1 MDDRLDHPPEKVAVF
16 INPACEVAK
25 RRPRQ
30 AFTDKN
36 RSEVYDSQFAP
47 YHVDESER
55 DIQPDAFLNLGIYGG
70 ANRRRRRASFSKQVR
85 GSRFQA
91 VGLHASH
98 FRRLRTKNSNVT
110 DSDIIYGSLDRSNP
124 QRSEALAL
132 AAARTIGDN
141 QCHHLVVLDMT
152 KLTALFDYHVIAT
165 GTSGRQLRAVAEEIE
180 QALESEF
187 GETKLSLAGK
197 DDGHWIILD
206 FGTIVIHLFD
216 EETRA
221 FYSLENL
228 WAEAT
233 KVDLSQVVS
242 PQALA
247 KSLDD

>member
-1 MDDRLDHPPEKVAVF
+1 MAVF

-36 RSEVYDSQFAP
+36 GSEVYDSQFAP
-47 YHVDESER
+47 YHVDESGR

-242 PQALA
+242 PQSLA

>member
-1 MDDRLDHPPEKVAVF
+1 MDDRSDHLPEKVAVF

-36 RSEVYDSQFAP
+36 GSEVYDSQFAP
-47 YHVDESER
+47 YHVDESGR
-55 DIQPDAFLNLGIYGG
+55 DIQPDDLLNLGRYGG
-70 ANRRRRRASFSKQVR
+70 ANRRRRRASFSKQIR

-91 VGLHASH
+91 VGLHASL

-242 PQALA
+242 PQSLA

>member
-1 MDDRLDHPPEKVAVF
+1 MDDRLDHLPEKVAVF

-36 RSEVYDSQFAP
+36 GSEVYDSQFAP
-47 YHVDESER
+47 YHVDESGR
-55 DIQPDAFLNLGIYGG
+55 DIQPDALLTLGRYGG

-91 VGLHASH
+91 GGLHPSH

-242 PQALA
+242 PQSLA

>member
-1 MDDRLDHPPEKVAVF
+1 MDDRLDHLPEKVAVF

-36 RSEVYDSQFAP
+36 GSEVYDSQFAP
-47 YHVDESER
+47 YHVDESGR

-242 PQALA
+242 PQSLA

>member
-1 MDDRLDHPPEKVAVF
+1 MDDRLDHLPEKVAVF

-36 RSEVYDSQFAP
+36 GSEVYDSQFAP
-47 YHVDESER
+47 YHVDESGR

>member
-1 MDDRLDHPPEKVAVF
+1 MDDRLDHLPEKVAVF
-16 INPACEVAK
+16 ITPACEVAK

-36 RSEVYDSQFAP
+36 GSEVYDSQFAP
-47 YHVDESER
+47 YHVDESGR

-70 ANRRRRRASFSKQVR
+70 ANRRRRRASFSKQIR

-91 VGLHASH
+91 VGLHASL

-110 DSDIIYGSLDRSNP
+110 DSDILYGSLDRSNP

>member
-1 MDDRLDHPPEKVAVF
+1 MDARSAHLTKKLAVF
-16 INPACEVAK
+16 INPSCEFATH
-25 RRPRQ
+25 RPRQ
-30 AFTDKN
+30 AFADKN
-36 RSEVYDSQFAP
+36 GSEVYDSQFAP
-47 YHVDESER
+47 YHVSDSRR
-55 DIQPDAFLNLGIYGG
+55 DIRPDALLNAGIFGE
-70 ANRRRRRASFSKQVR
+70 ANRRRRRSSFSKQVR
-85 GSRFQA
+85 RSRFLA
-91 VGLHASH
+91 SGLIAPHS
-98 FRRLRTKNSNVT
+98 RRQRTKDSNVT

-180 QALESEF
+180 QALENEF

-242 PQALA
+242 TQALA

>member
-1 MDDRLDHPPEKVAVF
+1 MEDRLDHLPEKVAVF

-36 RSEVYDSQFAP
+36 GSEVYGSQFAP
-47 YHVDESER
+47 YHVDESGR
-55 DIQPDAFLNLGIYGG
+55 DIQPDAFLNSGIYGG
-70 ANRRRRRASFSKQVR
+70 ANRRRRRASFSKQIR

-91 VGLHASH
+91 VGLHASL

>member
-1 MDDRLDHPPEKVAVF
+1 
-16 INPACEVAK
+16 
-25 RRPRQ
+25 
-30 AFTDKN
+30 
-36 RSEVYDSQFAP
+36 
-47 YHVDESER
+47 
-55 DIQPDAFLNLGIYGG
+55 
-70 ANRRRRRASFSKQVR
+70 
-85 GSRFQA
+85 
-91 VGLHASH
+91 
-98 FRRLRTKNSNVT
+98 
-110 DSDIIYGSLDRSNP
+110 
-124 QRSEALAL
+124 
-132 AAARTIGDN
+132 
-141 QCHHLVVLDMT
+141 
-152 KLTALFDYHVIAT
+152 
-165 GTSGRQLRAVAEEIE
+165 GRQLRAVAEEIE

-242 PQALA
+242 PQSLA

>member
-1 MDDRLDHPPEKVAVF
+1 MDDRLDHLPEKVAVF

-36 RSEVYDSQFAP
+36 GSEVYDSQFAP
-47 YHVDESER
+47 YHVDESGR
-55 DIQPDAFLNLGIYGG
+55 DIQPDAFLNLGRYGG
-70 ANRRRRRASFSKQVR
+70 ANRRRRRASFSKQIR

-91 VGLHASH
+91 VGLHASL

-233 KVDLSQVVS
+233 KVDLSQGGS

>member
-1 MDDRLDHPPEKVAVF
+1 MF
-16 INPACEVAK
+16 INPACEVAT
-25 RRPRQ
+25 RHPRQ

-36 RSEVYDSQFAP
+36 GSEVYDSQFAP
-47 YHVDESER
+47 YHVDESGR